1 MYIDVVK
8 LDHALD
14 RAVEAAFD
22 TSMWKEVISDIAV
35 ATGSF
40 GANIIPVSRRNP
52 SMIVHT
58 NSMDGPFEEYFND
71 GWFQNE
77 WRLRGLPFLKRD
89 GVVRDQQYTS
99 REAFEKHGYFKLH
112 AKYGIGSASLI
123 SWSVNPDDPLI
134 LTLHGRL
141 GADASSDEEVAIFM
155 QMRERLMFSAR
166 IMQQLARSRVDGMS
180 DAFEMAG
187 LAALFFDRFG
197 KIIQVTTEAET
208 MLGTDLTV
216 SNRELKSQRHN
227 ETSRIRE
234 QMQSVID
241 EKWLLPDPMQIGP
254 VLIERDGKSPLMLR
268 IQRLGGNLPDFFAN
282 AIGVALL
289 DDPDNDKVASP
300 EMLRMVFKL
309 TPKEADIVNK
319 LCQGMSLREI
329 ADCSNM
335 SYETVRTHLK
345 LTFSKTK
352 TSRQSELVALASK
365 ISLKT

>member
-1 MYIDVVK
+1 
-8 LDHALD
+8 
-14 RAVEAAFD
+14 
-22 TSMWKEVISDIAV
+22 
-35 ATGSF
+35 
-40 GANIIPVSRRNP
+40 
-52 SMIVHT
+52 MIVHT
-58 NSMDGPFEEYFND
+58 NSMDGAFEDYFND
-71 GWFQNE
+71 GWSQNE

-99 REAFEKHGYFKLH
+99 RDAFEKHGYFKLH
-112 AKYGIGSASLI
+112 AKYGVGSASLI

-134 LTLHGRL
+134 LTLHGKL
-141 GADASSDEEVAIFM
+141 GGDAFSDEDVLVFM

-197 KIIQVTTEAET
+197 RIIQVTTEAET
-208 MLGTDLTV
+208 MLGSDLSV
-216 SNRELKSQRHN
+216 ANRELKSQRHN

-241 EKWLLPDPMQIGP
+241 EKWLAPDPKQIGP
-254 VLIERDGKSPLMLR
+254 VLIEREGKSPLMLR

-282 AIGVALL
+282 AIGVILL

-300 EMLRMVFKL
+300 EMLRTVFKL

-329 ADCSNM
+329 ADCSSM

-345 LTFSKTK
+345 FAFSKTK
-352 TSRQSELVALASK
+352 TNRQSELVALASK
-365 ISLKT
+365 ISPKS